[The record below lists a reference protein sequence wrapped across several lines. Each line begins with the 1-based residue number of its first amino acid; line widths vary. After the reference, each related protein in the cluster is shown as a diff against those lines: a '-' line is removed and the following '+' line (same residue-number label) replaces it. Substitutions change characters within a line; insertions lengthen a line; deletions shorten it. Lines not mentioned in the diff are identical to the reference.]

1 MAVNEVGTSLITGAG
16 TITGSYFV
24 ESRTD
29 SEFEV
34 DFEDIND
41 QDGELATRII
51 KKRHEKVSLELICK
65 LAAAPATDFPEGSM
79 CLHTD
84 FTTYYV
90 EAAPIQKSASA
101 QRVSVSLINL
111 GVTA

>member
-1 MAVNEVGTSLITGAG
+1 MAVSEIGVTLIVGAG

-29 SEFEV
+29 GEFEV
-34 DFEDIND
+34 DSEDIND
-41 QDGELATRII
+41 QDGALATRII
-51 KKRHEKVSLELICK
+51 KKRHAKVSLELICK

-79 CLHTD
+79 CVHTD
-84 FTTYYV
+84 FTTYFV
-90 EAAPIQKSASA
+90 EAAPIQLSSSA